1 MKLYLVSGNV
11 SKTTKP
17 IEGVKTLIERRF
29 EETTSSWS
37 KEWYASFMA
46 EHTCPTCKGRRLND
60 QVLSVRVGGLNI
72 AEFTE
77 QSIGGCFTFYSKYKI
92 NRL

>member
-1 MKLYLVSGNV
+1 MFLKPNR
-11 SKTTKP
+11 P
-17 IEGVKTLIERRF
+17 IEGVKTLIKRRF

-46 EHTCPTCKGRRLND
+46 EHTCPTCGGRRLND

-72 AEFTE
+72 SEFTDM
-77 QSIGGCFTFYSKYKI
+77 SIEK
-92 NRL
+92 L